1 MSGVLKLKSSNIEGE
16 SLNEVLAW
24 PEHYFDELV
33 LIDDPIVLNIGT
45 AEVLGQFAVKN
56 NVLVIELAQIDGG
69 GEGVL
74 PAISRIAKRVAEIKS
89 IKTIDCIVHAVNC
102 AEPNLKLRAHLIKT
116 GFEVKNV
123 PGKGNAYFKQINVTQ
138 QD

>member
-1 MSGVLKLKSSNIEGE
+1 MARINIEGE
-16 SLNEVLAW
+16 SLNDILAW

-56 NVLVIELAQIDGG
+56 NELLVELAQIDGG
-69 GEGVL
+69 GEGVI
-74 PAISRIAKRVAEIKS
+74 PAIYLIAKRVAEIKS
-89 IKTIDCIVHAVNC
+89 IKVINCVVHAINC

-116 GFEVKNV
+116 GFEIKNV
-123 PGKGNAYFKQINVTQ
+123 KGKGDAYFKQIKTTIQ
-138 QD
+138 A